1 MNIKNIFLEA
11 EKLNILELF
20 IRTSILYFVLFI
32 STKMM
37 KFRQP
42 GILTPYNFLM
52 AAGISHIA
60 ASRMV
65 SPKSRPIDAI
75 VIIIL
80 YTLIYLG
87 ISYLYL
93 KSPSIV
99 TQKPIIL
106 IKDGKVIKDNLLKSK
121 LTIDNLISIL
131 REKDAHNIEKVEYLI
146 AEATGDFSVAINKN
160 NLPPIKLD
168 MGIETSQDV
177 LSEIIIYKGRI
188 DEKILKRNN
197 LNYEWIENQLNL
209 SNIDNVNMVYLA
221 ILTPDK
227 KLHINL

>member
-20 IRTSILYFVLFI
+20 IRTSILYFVLLI

-65 SPKSRPIDAI
+65 SAKSRPIDAI
-75 VIIIL
+75 VIIIV

-87 ISYLYL
+87 ISYLYF
-93 KSPSIV
+93 KAPSIV

-106 IKDGKVIKDNLLKSK
+106 VKNGIIIKGNLTKSK
-121 LTIDNLISIL
+121 LTIDNLFSIL
-131 REKDAHNIEKVEYLI
+131 REKEAHSIENVEYLI

-177 LSEIIIYKGRI
+177 LSEIIIYKGKI
-188 DEKILKRNN
+188 DEMVLKRNN
-197 LNYEWIENQLNL
+197 LNYEWIENQLN
-209 SNIDNVNMVYLA
+209 SNKIDNVNMVYLGM
-221 ILTPDK
+221 LTPDK
-227 KLHINL
+227 KLYINL

>member
-131 REKDAHNIEKVEYLI
+131 REKDAHNIENVEYLI

-197 LNYEWIENQLNL
+197 LNYEWIQNQLNL

-227 KLHINL
+227 KLYINL